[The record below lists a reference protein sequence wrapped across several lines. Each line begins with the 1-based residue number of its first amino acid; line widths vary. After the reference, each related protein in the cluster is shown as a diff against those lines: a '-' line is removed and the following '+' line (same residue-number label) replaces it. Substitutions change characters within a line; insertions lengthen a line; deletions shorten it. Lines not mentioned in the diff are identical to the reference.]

1 MFNRLNQLFKWRKLN
16 EPIFKDELY
25 YGGAVAEKLFDQGL
39 CLPSGS
45 NLIEKDFERIFKVLD
60 TFFLTVTQ

>member
-1 MFNRLNQLFKWRKLN
+1 MQ
-16 EPIFKDELY
+16 PIFKDELY

-45 NLIEKDFERIFKVLD
+45 NLIEKDFERILKVLD
-60 TFFLTVTQ
+60 TFFCNDTQ

>member
-1 MFNRLNQLFKWRKLN
+1 MFNRLNQLFEWRKLN
-16 EPIFKDELY
+16 EPIFKYELY
-25 YGGAVAEKLFDQGL
+25 YGEAVAEKLFDQGL